1 VPKAARSISESD
13 GQSSCLG
20 ARQSS
25 WHRAR
30 KQLPRKRARALGLSS
45 APASDPFRSIC
56 LRVYR
61 SGAPNSLQVI
71 RPKPAPRPGSQGN
84 STAHARP
91 NQEQDHGALSLS
103 MIMCMH
109 EIFLFFMQAIIRTPT
124 PTLTGY
130 RRSGAPARHLPIQ
143 RHQDLH
149 CIKPDYIDLN
159 YIKQVVRLHQA
170 TSKSSSNSTSPT

>member
-1 VPKAARSISESD
+1 MKSGEISTRCPRCPSISESD
-13 GQSSCLG
+13 GKSSCLG
-20 ARQSS
+20 ARRSS
-25 WHRAR
+25 RHRAR
-30 KQLPRKRARALGLSS
+30 KQLPRKRARALGLSTT
-45 APASDPFRSIC
+45 
-56 LRVYR
+56 Y
-61 SGAPNSLQVI
+61 GSLQAM
-71 RPKPAPRPGSQGN
+71 RPCPSSQGN